1 MSRITRWLA
10 GAASVGLL
18 LGFVAPAA
26 GHADDAVA
34 AATNHAG
41 PCVGDTGV
49 TVVLDYQALG
59 GGTDIRCSTETPETG
74 VDAVRA
80 AGFSYDGVTRWGDG
94 FACRLNG
101 RPAVDEVVP
110 LTGNP
115 TYIEKCVNTPPS
127 NGYWSYWHSTDQGQ
141 EWEYSNMGAL
151 GYEPSA
157 GEWEGW
163 SFSLNATASSNPEP
177 RTSLALA
184 EYDNAASTALAAD
197 WIASQWDA
205 DADQFAAGL
214 ADGISALAAAEAHPD
229 VVSEMVDG
237 LRTTAADYITQ
248 ADSLAKVL
256 IALDMTG
263 QDTHHFL
270 SCERDL
276 TAELDTFIADDAKS
290 LNNWWGPHLVTIALN
305 RLGKPVPQNV
315 WDLLAKRQV
324 ANGGFGSPDDTG
336 LALSALVGT
345 RDNALNPEA
354 MREAATVAIQ
364 KTVAW
369 ANNPANQKVKNG
381 NHYWATFSA
390 ANSTG
395 ILGGALAEAGEDIS
409 SPQAFMRAQQKLT
422 GVGAWQSVMDRT
434 APNYMATT
442 QGIFAVAGRSYG
454 TSTLEVPRTTP
465 TCSIAPAFSTQP
477 SSITVTAGETAT
489 FTVVATGD
497 PTPGITWEKDVNSL
511 WTPIQG
517 VTGATLTL
525 GNVDNVSNGLK
536 VRAVAANGAGFA
548 VSDIAIL
555 TVAPVASPSPSPS
568 PSVSISPS
576 ASPSPSVTV
585 SPSASPSPSVKPSQP
600 ATVYNT
606 PGYHDVNGRRWF
618 TTCEPYSVTQR
629 CRTLI
634 EATTV
639 REVGG
644 TFVSSKGWAFN
655 NLTYLP
661 SPASA
666 WKGNKLA
673 ETGSFVGTDGRQW
686 RTECGT
692 PATGRNGCRSYIAAK
707 VVENVA
713 KPGQPVRYGW
723 VTKEIF
729 NNIVQFS

>member
-1 MSRITRWLA
+1 MSRTTRWLA

-18 LGFVAPAA
+18 LGFVAPAT
-26 GHADDAVA
+26 GHADEAVA

-59 GGTDIRCSTETPETG
+59 GGTDIRCSTGTPETG

-80 AGFSYDGVTRWGDG
+80 AGFTYDGVARWGDA

-101 RPAVDEVVP
+101 RPSADEVIP

-115 TYIEKCVNTPPS
+115 TYTEKCVNTPPA

-141 EWEYSNMGAL
+141 EWEYSNMGGG

-177 RTSLALA
+177 RTALALA
-184 EYDNAASTALAAD
+184 EYDNTASTALAAD

-205 DADQFAAGL
+205 SDDQFAAGL
-214 ADGISALAAAEAHPD
+214 ADSISALAAAGSHPE
-229 VVSEMVDG
+229 VVSEMVHALQG
-237 LRTTAADYITQ
+237 AAPEYIDQ

-263 QDTHHFL
+263 QDTNHFL
-270 SCERDL
+270 SCDRDL
-276 TAELDTFIADDAKS
+276 TAELDAFIANDARS
-290 LNNWWGPHLVTIALN
+290 LDNWWGPHLVTIALN

-315 WDLLAKRQV
+315 WDLLAKRQGV
-324 ANGGFGSPDDTG
+324 GGGFGSPDDTG

-345 RDNALNPEA
+345 SENELNTQSMRD
-354 MREAATVAIQ
+354 AADAAID
-364 KTVAW
+364 KAVAW
-369 ANNPANQKVKNG
+369 ADDPANQKTKDG
-381 NHYWATFSA
+381 NYYWATFAA

-395 ILGGALAEAGEDIS
+395 ILAGGLAEAGEDIA
-409 SPQAFMRAQQKLT
+409 SPQAFMRGQQNLT
-422 GVGAWQSVMDRT
+422 GVGAWQNKLDRT
-434 APNYMATT
+434 SANYMATA

-454 TSTLEVPRTTP
+454 KSTLEVPRITS
-465 TCSIAPAFSTQP
+465 TCSVKPAFSTQP
-477 SSITVTAGETAT
+477 SSTTVIAGENAT
-489 FTVVATGD
+489 FTVAATGD
-497 PTPGITWEKDVNSL
+497 PTPGITWEKDISGL

-517 VTGATLTL
+517 VTGTTLTL
-525 GNVDNVSNGLK
+525 DKVGSDSNGLR
-536 VRAVAANGAGFA
+536 VRAVAANAAGYA
-548 VSDIAIL
+548 VSKIATL
-555 TVAPVASPSPSPS
+555 TVTPVVSPSPSPS
-568 PSVSISPS
+568 PSMTTSPSASPS
-576 ASPSPSVTV
+576 ASPSPSVTPTV
-585 SPSASPSPSVKPSQP
+585 PS
-600 ATVYNT
+600 TVYNT
-606 PGYHDVNGRRWF
+606 PGYHDVNGRKWF

-639 REVGG
+639 RDVGG
-644 TFVSSKGWAFN
+644 KFVSSKGWAFN

-661 SPASA
+661 SPKAA
-666 WKGNKLA
+666 WKGNRLA
-673 ETGSFVGTDGRQW
+673 ETGTWTAADGRQW

-692 PATGRNGCRSYIAAK
+692 PATGRNGCRSYIQAK

-713 KPGQPVRYGW
+713 KPGESVR
-723 VTKEIF
+723 
-729 NNIVQFS
+729 